1 MLLAILILNK
11 PSTLNQVNLYHAEQ
25 ISERLGAFDPKDTKM
40 ETMEACTICNVPKSS
55 SSKYKNYKSLG
66 YWCGNMRSSY
76 KAFKEGKT
84 PHIVLC
90 PERIQRLENIG
101 FEWSR
106 SRRRSHGRKKTY
118 SQILTML
125 LINTTHVAVSHQ
137 KDLPYLTL

>member
-1 MLLAILILNK
+1 
-11 PSTLNQVNLYHAEQ
+11 
-25 ISERLGAFDPKDTKM
+25 
-40 ETMEACTICNVPKSS
+40 
-55 SSKYKNYKSLG
+55 
-66 YWCGNMRSSY
+66 MRSSY

-106 SRRRSHGRKKTY
+106 SRSRSRRRSHGQKKTY